1 VHHPTYIAVANCF
14 LLVRCL
20 PDSRRESCFS
30 HLARNSPSRPL
41 LANRARRSVCMHAG
55 ARVAKGASW
64 PSARPAWTATVPGD
78 ARPHR
83 SVCGEVHGLSGAVVV
98 ALQLH
103 ASAVLRRADHG
114 QRPERGTSKVARDRA
129 LTHGA
134 LLTRFDAQRARSG
147 AASARADAWM
157 HALRSTS
164 LRYQCRGWSLV

>member
-1 VHHPTYIAVANCF
+1 MCAACPTAGENPASAIW
-14 LLVRCL
+14 
-20 PDSRRESCFS
+20 PET
-30 HLARNSPSRPL
+30 ARHIP
-41 LANRARRSVCMHAG
+41 
-55 ARVAKGASW
+55 SW
-64 PSARPAWTATVPGD
+64 PIAHDVLFACTLVLASQKVRHGHQRVLHGQQPCVPGD

-83 SVCGEVHGLSGAVVV
+83 SVCGEVHCLSGAVVV